1 MTSPQITFRL
11 TKYQL
16 ALGLAAIRKF
26 ESSYKIENINKM
38 VKNIVIDYIAKFG
51 PTNDSTLS
59 MDEITSMIEA
69 TKKARKSKITLNSII
84 EKETQKETQPEAQ
97 SKAQDQTKAQTE
109 STITTVND
117 FSIPEDW
124 NLE

>member
-84 EKETQKETQPEAQ
+84 DKETKTENKIEAQ
-97 SKAQDQTKAQTE
+97 DHAKAKTE
-109 STITTVND
+109 SIITTVND

>member
-26 ESSYKIENINKM
+26 ESSYKFENLNKM
-38 VKNIVIDYIAKFG
+38 VKTIVIDYISKFG

-69 TKKARKSKITLNSII
+69 TKKSRKSKITLNSII
-84 EKETQKETQPEAQ
+84 EKETQPETQPE
-97 SKAQDQTKAQTE
+97 AQDQTKAQTE

-124 NLE
+124 NFE